1 MSDHTTPRGSR
12 SARAGRELAL
22 TVGAVAGLIC
32 VVAAAASML
41 FGIKPLVFRSGS
53 MSPEITT
60 GSLALARTVPATDL
74 AVGDVVSVVN
84 GQGTRIT
91 HRVYELDQQAGNSV
105 TTTLKGDANAKP
117 DVEPYFIT
125 EADRIFFSV
134 GGLGYAV
141 AWLSSPLA
149 IFLGGALVGGL
160 VIIAFRPNSRR
171 KDSDDGPS
179 GGIGSVDSEDAET
192 MEYPM
197 VSSSSG
203 SGGHRS
209 AFSFRKFAVLGVSVL
224 ALIGATQVNGTSA
237 AFTDTSVA
245 KSGSLAV
252 SSNVLP
258 AIGSIN
264 CTTNGG
270 TTIGNSDV
278 TWPHIG
284 YPFRYM
290 PRYYN
295 GNTSL
300 NKVWPRDPGENAT
313 PGTNVAIN
321 MVWNDGGSATSYTYT
336 LRIYTVNRLTGQ
348 ESTDWRGYRLKRTLA
363 NLSLVCVGEDSSISP
378 SSFAVDE
385 PESVPLARGV
395 VPTTTTA
402 VDSPVST
409 APATTT
415 TPSVSASTADPTVTT
430 SATKTT
436 EPSTSTTVE
445 SPTSTTTTDTTTMTT
460 TETSDVSVPIA
471 APEASASGAFT
482 AALMQTSTGA
492 AVVITDSV
500 GTQVSSIPVSA
511 TATAMWQSDADE
523 LWIVDGANVYRVNAV
538 TGVSEKNPSGEAPAE
553 IAAWID
559 GQK

>member
-32 VVAAAASML
+32 VVAATASML

-105 TTTLKGDANAKP
+105 TVTLKGDANANP

-171 KDSDDGPS
+171 RDSDDGPS
-179 GGIGSVDSEDAET
+179 GGIGSVEREAAET
-192 MEYPM
+192 MEFPM
-197 VSSSSG
+197 VSSG
-203 SGGHRS
+203 SGTDGRRS

-258 AIGSIN
+258 AIGSIH

-270 TTIGNSDV
+270 TAIGNSDV

-321 MVWNDGGSATSYTYT
+321 MVWNDGGSATGYTYT
-336 LRIYTVNRLTGQ
+336 LRVYTVNRLTGQ

-378 SSFAVDE
+378 SSFAVDD
-385 PESVPLARGV
+385 PESAPLARGV
-395 VPTTTTA
+395 VPTTTP
-402 VDSPVST
+402 VDSTVST
-409 APATTT
+409 APTTT
-415 TPSVSASTADPTVTT
+415 MTPSVSPSTVDPTVTT
-430 SATKTT
+430 SATKTA
-436 EPSTSTTVE
+436 EPSTSTKVE

-460 TETSDVSVPIA
+460 TETSDASVPIA
-471 APEASASGAFT
+471 APEASASGVFT
-482 AALMQTSTGA
+482 AALMQTRTGA
-492 AVVITDSV
+492 AVVITDRV
-500 GTQVSSIPVSA
+500 GTQVSSSPVSA

-523 LWIVDGANVYRVNAV
+523 LWIMDGANVYRVNAE